1 MIIDAD
7 THISPTGEDSRA
19 ITIDNLLRRMDR
31 AGVDKA
37 LTWLRPPYMREIDE
51 SNAYVYQA
59 TQQHPDRILGFGW
72 ADPRLGLDKARDA
85 VKRCIDDYGFYG
97 VKLNGAQNSFYIDD
111 PEISLPIVEE
121 IAKTGKLLAFHIGTD
136 AFEATHPFRAAKVA
150 RMFPGVQIL
159 MAHMGGVGYAD
170 LSNAA
175 IEMAQECPNLTLIGS
190 AVRSVAVL
198 KAIKVLGAGRVCFG
212 SDTPFAL
219 MHVEVAKYEALLDG
233 EVTLE
238 EEQMV
243 MAGNIA
249 RLMGL
254 DIEHGIP

>member
-7 THISPTGEDSRA
+7 THISPTGEDAMA
-19 ITIDNLLRRMDR
+19 ITVDDLLHRMDH

-37 LTWLRPPYMREIDE
+37 LTWLRPPYLREVDE
-51 SNAYVYQA
+51 SNAYVHQA
-59 TQQHPDRILGFGW
+59 MQQYPDRILGFGW

-97 VKLNGAQNSFYIDD
+97 VKLNGAQNSYYIDD
-111 PEISLPIVEE
+111 PKVSLPIVEE
-121 IAKTGKLLAFHIGTD
+121 IAKTGKLLAFHVGTD
-136 AFEATHPFRAAKVA
+136 AFETTHPFRVAKIA

-159 MAHMGGVGYAD
+159 MVHMGGVGYAD

-175 IEMAQECPNLTLIGS
+175 IEMGQECPNLTLVGS
-190 AVRSVAVL
+190 AVRAVAVL
-198 KAIKVLGAGRVCFG
+198 KAVKTLGADRVCFG

-219 MHVEVAKYEALLDG
+219 MHVEVAKYNALLDG
-233 EVTLE
+233 EVTPE
-238 EEQMV
+238 EKQMI
-243 MAGNIA
+243 MAGNLA

-254 DIEHGIP
+254 NVI